1 MEFHFTIERAVVGMI
16 KTTRCLLY
24 WADTICKRLSNNLF
38 YYILYLTSKKIRLT

>member
-24 WADTICKRLSNNLF
+24 WADTICKRLSNKLF
-38 YYILYLTSKKIRLT
+38 NYILNLTSKKIRLT